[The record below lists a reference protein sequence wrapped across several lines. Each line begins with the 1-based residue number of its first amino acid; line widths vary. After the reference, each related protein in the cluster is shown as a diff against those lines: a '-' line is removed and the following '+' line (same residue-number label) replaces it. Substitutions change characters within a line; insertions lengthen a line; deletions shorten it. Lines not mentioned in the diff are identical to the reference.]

1 MWNIYKYIYIV
12 NLEVAA
18 DVLQWGPTMNM
29 CVADAVWIKGP
40 LGQVQSAL
48 GVRLQVEG
56 K

>member
-1 MWNIYKYIYIV
+1 
-12 NLEVAA
+12 
-18 DVLQWGPTMNM
+18 MNM